1 MTSLRLIASMSI
13 KTKVTLGFGLVLA
26 ILLAVAATSYLQFLG
41 AADSFRI
48 YAQRVSVVSVSRDID
63 RNFLEMRRNVREFA
77 LTGVSEDAT
86 AALASADL
94 VRAAIA
100 KGLATSHVAERRRRL
115 EEISTQYEDYRKGV
129 ERVFVLKR
137 DLDKLTSETLD
148 PSGREATDQL
158 LKLADAA
165 DKAGNAA
172 VAGLARQTLQALM
185 QVRLNVNKVIGRRD
199 DAAAQQVDQ
208 YLVALS
214 QAVGELDKMVQGG
227 AVRASLDDARRS
239 IVSYGTAYRD
249 VAGMNREVVSQ
260 INGNMKHAAETI
272 AAAAAAVDASG
283 MTDQQGIEA
292 ATLAAISFTQTVLL
306 VLALGG
312 LALGMLA
319 AWLIGGGI
327 SRPVLQMVEAM
338 RRLAAGDLTVT
349 IPARDRGDEVGRMAE
364 AMVVFHHNAEEAQ
377 RLEGE
382 AERVRV
388 AKDRRQSAIDQHTQD
403 FGTAATGVMAMLVQ
417 AAETMRKTAGEMTAA
432 AQQTRETA
440 ERTAG
445 NANASAQNLS
455 AVAAAA
461 EEMSASIQEISQQV
475 ARATQAAHEAV
486 ERTSATDAKVA
497 GMAAAAERVGDVV
510 RLISDIAGQTNL
522 LALNATIE
530 AARAGDAGKGFAV
543 VASEV
548 KALATQTAKATD
560 EIASQIAA
568 IRTATGEAVEAVR
581 EVGTAIGQVNEV
593 AAAIA
598 AAVEEQSA
606 TTREIAASVQTVTGA
621 TQEATQAMHD
631 VASVSETT
639 EVASQTVQQN
649 CDEVGRT
656 ADVLRSEL
664 TQFLEAIAKTDD
676 ADRRRYER
684 ISGAGNMAVLRVPG
698 GQELRAAIADISRGG
713 VALRT
718 DWWAAAG
725 TEVQVVLPAGS
736 SAVTARTVRSENGG
750 LALAF
755 RQDEAMLRRVD
766 AALEQIA
773 ARGLPMAA

>member
-1 MTSLRLIASMSI
+1 MTSSRLIASMSI

-41 AADSFRI
+41 AANSFRT

-63 RNFLEMRRNVREFA
+63 RDFIEMRRNVREFA
-77 LTGVSEDAT
+77 LTGVAEDAT

-158 LKLADAA
+158 LKVTDVA

-185 QVRLNVNKVIGRRD
+185 QVRLNVNKVIGGRD
-199 DAAAQQVDQ
+199 DAAAQQADQ

-214 QAVGELDKMVQGG
+214 NAVGELDKMVQGG
-227 AVRASLDDARRS
+227 AVRALVDDARRS
-239 IVSYGTAYRD
+239 IVSYGTAYKD

-272 AAAAAAVDASG
+272 AAAAAAVNTSG

-292 ATLAAISFTQTVLL
+292 DTLAAISFTQTVLL

-382 AERVRV
+382 AERVRI
-388 AKDRRQSAIDQHTQD
+388 AKDRRQTAIDQHTQD

-417 AAETMRKTAGEMTAA
+417 AADTMRKTAGEMTAA

-713 VALRT
+713 VVLRT

-736 SAVTARTVRSENGG
+736 SAVTARTVRSQNGG

-766 AALEQIA
+766 AALEQIS
-773 ARGLPMAA
+773 ARGVPMAA

>member
-77 LTGVSEDAT
+77 LTGVAEDAT

-137 DLDKLTSETLD
+137 DLDKLTSDTLD

-283 MTDQQGIEA
+283 MTDQQGIEV

-766 AALEQIA
+766 AALEQIS

>member
-1 MTSLRLIASMSI
+1 M
-13 KTKVTLGFGLVLA
+13 
-26 ILLAVAATSYLQFLG
+26 
-41 AADSFRI
+41 
-48 YAQRVSVVSVSRDID
+48 VSVSRDID
-63 RNFLEMRRNVREFA
+63 RDFIEMRRNVREFA
-77 LTGVSEDAT
+77 LTGVAEDAT

-158 LKLADAA
+158 LKVTDVA

-199 DAAAQQVDQ
+199 DAAAQQADQ

-214 QAVGELDKMVQGG
+214 NAVGELDKMVQGG
-227 AVRASLDDARRS
+227 AVRASVDDARRS
-239 IVSYGTAYRD
+239 IVSYGTAYKD

-272 AAAAAAVDASG
+272 AAAAAAVNTSG

-292 ATLAAISFTQTVLL
+292 DTLAAISFTQTVLL

-382 AERVRV
+382 AERVRI
-388 AKDRRQSAIDQHTQD
+388 AKDRRQTAIDQHTQD

-417 AAETMRKTAGEMTAA
+417 AADTMRKTAGEMTAA

-713 VALRT
+713 VVLRT

-736 SAVTARTVRSENGG
+736 SAVTARTVRSQNGG

-766 AALEQIA
+766 AALEQIS
-773 ARGLPMAA
+773 ARGVPMAA

>member
-1 MTSLRLIASMSI
+1 MTSSRLIASMSI

-41 AADSFRI
+41 AADSFRT

-63 RNFLEMRRNVREFA
+63 RDFIEMRRNVREFA
-77 LTGVSEDAT
+77 LTGVAEDAT

-158 LKLADAA
+158 LKVTDVA

-185 QVRLNVNKVIGRRD
+185 QVRLNVNKVIGGRD
-199 DAAAQQVDQ
+199 DAAAQQADQ

-214 QAVGELDKMVQGG
+214 NAVGELDKMVQGG
-227 AVRASLDDARRS
+227 AVRALVDDARRS
-239 IVSYGTAYRD
+239 IVSYGTAYKD

-272 AAAAAAVDASG
+272 AAAAAAVNTSG

-292 ATLAAISFTQTVLL
+292 DTLAAISFTQTVLL

-382 AERVRV
+382 AERVRI
-388 AKDRRQSAIDQHTQD
+388 AKDRRQTAIDQHTQD

-417 AAETMRKTAGEMTAA
+417 AADTMRKTAGEMTAA

-713 VALRT
+713 VVLRT

-736 SAVTARTVRSENGG
+736 SAVTARTVRSQNGG

-766 AALEQIA
+766 AALEQIS
-773 ARGLPMAA
+773 ARGVPMAA